1 MGASK
6 NRYCVLASESDG
18 KTFTFDYYVDETKT
32 DQKGTFL
39 VSRSSNFKKV
49 ADNSFTIEVSASESR
64 KTGSAVR
71 FDALPETFALW
82 QKAFLLAENPLK
94 PSQELTND
102 LMVIGASTPL
112 GLSTVKSLL
121 ANPKSKDFL
130 IFTGVSDLNS
140 SQTEQLKLLTDINLV
155 YSDLEDY
162 SSMKASFD
170 GIDCI
175 FIIALEYQNGAS
187 VAINA
192 ITAAIEA
199 KVNHVVVISSSLP
212 AGTIFGDQG
221 IAVEEY
227 VKASGILYTIVRLP
241 LFMENVIDQLD
252 TVSSKLEFFS
262 PLPATASSHAASL
275 KDIGDSIAAVMLDYR
290 TYAGRT
296 LVLNGTAVA
305 DSSYSEAFSAILG
318 APVKHV
324 QVKKEVYK
332 ATALAKGTT
341 PEWVIDG
348 TLQWYDLVTGSE
360 FALSIT
366 DLPDLLGGRE
376 LITPAEV
383 INPVAEQLKKLRED
397 YVTAQQ
403 LVILEKKRVV
413 IARLERLRK
422 ETPPTIYQG
431 SMQQKKIG
439 TEFTYVSR
447 FVWVDFEKKQLG
459 WSKTST
465 KDGEH
470 KTLDLTK
477 SAVSAAG
484 DVVSIKE
491 EEYAHIVQL
500 KVEDPNAW
508 LKALQECSV

>member
-32 DQKGTFL
+32 DRKGTFL

-49 ADNSFTIEVSASESR
+49 ADHSFTIEVSASESR

-305 DSSYSEAFSAILG
+305 DSSYSEAFTAILG

-324 QVKKEVYK
+324 QVIYRHYLPYPLVYR
-332 ATALAKGTT
+332 
-341 PEWVIDG
+341 
-348 TLQWYDLVTGSE
+348 YY
-360 FALSIT
+360 SIIMMH
-366 DLPDLLGGRE
+366 R
-376 LITPAEV
+376 
-383 INPVAEQLKKLRED
+383 
-397 YVTAQQ
+397 
-403 LVILEKKRVV
+403 
-413 IARLERLRK
+413 
-422 ETPPTIYQG
+422 
-431 SMQQKKIG
+431 
-439 TEFTYVSR
+439 
-447 FVWVDFEKKQLG
+447 
-459 WSKTST
+459 
-465 KDGEH
+465 
-470 KTLDLTK
+470 
-477 SAVSAAG
+477 
-484 DVVSIKE
+484 
-491 EEYAHIVQL
+491 
-500 KVEDPNAW
+500 
-508 LKALQECSV
+508 CSCMIWM